1 MPYPVT
7 EIRGRREHL
16 AVPQLRPCATMAL
29 PADGVVLMEPDGL
42 AVVALLNEVHVAVL
56 LRVCALTSTRRLRRG
71 FRDEVIDPFFFMF
84 LLTFH
89 RVIKSMIC
97 FWLCKSCQDD
107 ELCLHHVNRCFHLPM
122 DFWLSV

>member
-1 MPYPVT
+1 
-7 EIRGRREHL
+7 
-16 AVPQLRPCATMAL
+16 MAL

-71 FRDEVIDPFFFMF
+71 FRDEED
-84 LLTFH
+84 
-89 RVIKSMIC
+89 K
-97 FWLCKSCQDD
+97 
-107 ELCLHHVNRCFHLPM
+107 LCLHHVNRCFHLPM